1 MALAIG
7 YSLSHWRALT
17 RFVDDGLMEAHNNIA
32 ERSLRGV
39 AIGRKNYLF
48 CGNSDAAI
56 RAAMVYSL
64 LGSCK
69 AAGVNPAEWLE
80 DVLSKIYSY
89 TKENRNMEELL
100 PHLWKK

>member
-1 MALAIG
+1 MLFEPLNVLDPLAC
-7 YSLSHWRALT
+7 L
-17 RFVDDGLMEAHNNIA
+17 
-32 ERSLRGV
+32 
-39 AIGRKNYLF
+39 
-48 CGNSDAAI
+48 SDAYAI

-64 LGSCK
+64 IGSCK

>member
-1 MALAIG
+1 MLKRIG
-7 YSLSHWRALT
+7 VLT
-17 RFVDDGLMEAHNNIA
+17 SGGDSPGMN
-32 ERSLRGV
+32 
-39 AIGRKNYLF
+39 
-48 CGNSDAAI
+48 AAI
-56 RAAMVYSL
+56 RAAIVYSL
-64 LGSCK
+64 IGSCK

>member
-1 MALAIG
+1 MGGYAPEYVLVENAIRP
-7 YSLSHWRALT
+7 L
-17 RFVDDGLMEAHNNIA
+17 
-32 ERSLRGV
+32 
-39 AIGRKNYLF
+39 AIGRKNYFF

-89 TKENRNMEELL
+89 TKESRNLEELL